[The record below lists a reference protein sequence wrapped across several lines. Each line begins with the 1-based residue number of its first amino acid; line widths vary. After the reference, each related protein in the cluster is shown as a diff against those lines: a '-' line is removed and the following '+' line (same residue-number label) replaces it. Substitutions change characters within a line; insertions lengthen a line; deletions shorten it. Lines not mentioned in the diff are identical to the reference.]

1 MPMTGDQLRQ
11 LFLNYFAEKGHKI
24 MPSASLIPHGDPTL
38 LLTTA
43 GMVQFKPY
51 FLGKEKPPAKRLTTT
66 QKCFRTTDID
76 SVGDSSH
83 LTFFEMLGNFSV
95 GDYFKKEAIDFA
107 WEFVTER
114 LKMPRERLW
123 VTVYLDDD
131 EAIRFWQDKGVPAE
145 RIVRLGEKDN
155 FWGPAGDSGPCGPCS
170 EIHYD
175 FGEEAGCGE
184 VTCGPACKCGRF
196 CEIWNLVFMQ
206 FNQDT
211 AGTRTPLPRPNID
224 TGMGLERLTAIMQ
237 GKSTVYKTD
246 RFDYLLD
253 KVADV
258 SGCNYG
264 QGDETDR
271 AMRIIA
277 EHSRGITFLIADG
290 VIPSNEG
297 RGYVLRRLLRRTAL
311 FGRMLGLKQ
320 PFMVPLVESVITQM
334 GKVYPELTSRRE
346 FIVELVSREES
357 RFAETLFTG
366 MQLLEDMM
374 AGEESQLQ
382 RKVTGEQAFKLYDT
396 YGFPLDLTIE
406 IASQHGFDVDNEG
419 FNFEMERQREKAR
432 AGAKFVLNKETHG
445 AHDFS
450 PTCFT
455 GYDTLSQYGTVDGI
469 IKNNSQAD
477 SLSEGEQGGLI
488 LDKTAFYAEMGGQ
501 AGDTGAIIVG
511 DNTFVVTNA
520 LPLSPGVTLHQG
532 YVSRGIIRIGDEALA
547 NVDVTRRYDIA
558 RNHTATHLLQAA
570 LREVLGEHVQQR
582 GSVVAADRLRFDFS
596 HLKAVTQEELL
607 KVEDIVNERIRENH
621 PVNTTETG
629 YQDALK
635 TGVTA
640 LFGEKYGE
648 TVRVLAIG
656 IDKPV
661 SAELCGGTH
670 IKATGEIGL
679 FKIVSESSVGAG
691 LRRIEAV
698 TGRSTEYYIRQQAKV
713 FNDKIE
719 HLQTEIDHDKNQLNI
734 FQKEIAR
741 IKASRLV
748 SKAGTTQWSMIPTQR
763 ALRAD
768 AIDGTTYT
776 VFVDEH
782 GKSRFTK
789 SINNGLEWVE
799 LPVAGTLSSIATSPV
814 ESNVIYISIDESVL
828 KSIDNGNTFTIIGIA
843 PAKIVSLDVAMV
855 GGAYIIVAATSK
867 DVFILNESLATIRL
881 VRLGEPSFGELY
893 PDATVTSI
901 KMSPNFSIDRQ
912 ITVVATKD
920 NMVQIAMVSGSMPW
934 ESRESSIR
942 IIEGG
947 KLFTAEIPNSDIE
960 TLRIAADSLRE
971 DLGPSVI
978 ALGSIWNDKPIFL
991 AMVTS
996 DMVNKGYHAGNII
1009 KKLSQIAGGG
1019 GGGKPNMAQGGG
1031 RDKDK
1036 LREALDAV
1044 SEFIR

>member
-1 MPMTGDQLRQ
+1 MPMTGDELRQ
-11 LFLNYFAEKGHKI
+11 LFLNYFEEKGHKI

-51 FLGKEKPPAKRLTTT
+51 FLGKEKPPATRLTTT

-114 LKMPRERLW
+114 LKMLKERLW

-131 EAIRFWQDKGVPAE
+131 EAIRFWRDKGVPAE

-175 FGEEAGCGE
+175 FGETVGCGKP
-184 VTCGPACKCGRF
+184 TCGPACSCGRF

-211 AGTRTPLPRPNID
+211 GGARTPLPRPNID

-237 GKSTVYKTD
+237 GKFTVYQTD
-246 RFDYLLD
+246 LFDYLLN
-253 KVADV
+253 KVAEV
-258 SGCNYG
+258 SSKTYG
-264 QGDETDR
+264 QREQTDR
-271 AMRIIA
+271 AMRIVA

-320 PFMVPLVESVITQM
+320 PFMVPLIKAVIGHM
-334 GKVYPELTSRRE
+334 GKVYPELKSRGN
-346 FIVELVSREES
+346 FIIELVAREES
-357 RFAETLFTG
+357 RFAETLLTG

-374 AGEESQLQ
+374 AGEESRLSHQ
-382 RKVTGEQAFKLYDT
+382 VTGQQAFKLYDT
-396 YGFPLDLTIE
+396 YGFPLDLTVE
-406 IASQHGFDVDNEG
+406 IASQHGFEVDAEG
-419 FNFEMERQREKAR
+419 FNYEMERQRDKAR
-432 AGAKFVLNKETHG
+432 AGAKFVLDNESHG
-445 AHDFS
+445 SHSFG

-469 IKNNSQAD
+469 FKNNSQVDAI
-477 SLSEGEQGGLI
+477 SEGEQGGI
-488 LDKTAFYAEMGGQ
+488 VLDKTAFYAEMGGQ
-501 AGDTGAIIVG
+501 VG
-511 DNTFVVTNA
+511 DIGEISLGDNKFIVTNA
-520 LPLSPGVTLHQG
+520 VALSPGVTLHQG
-532 YVSRGIIRIGDEALA
+532 YVSRGTIRIGDEALTSV
-547 NVDVTRRYDIA
+547 NVSRRYDVA

-582 GSVVAADRLRFDFS
+582 GSVVAPDRLRFDFS
-596 HLKAVTQEELL
+596 HLKAVAPKEISR
-607 KVEDIVNERIRENH
+607 VEDLVNERIRENH
-621 PVNTTETG
+621 PVAAVETG

-635 TGVTA
+635 QGVTA

-648 TVRVLAIG
+648 TVRVLSIG
-656 IDKPV
+656 NDEMV

-698 TGRSTEYYIRQQAKV
+698 TGRGAEAYLREHFKS
-713 FNDKIE
+713 FHDKITQ
-719 HLQTEIDHDKNQLNI
+719 LQTEIDT
-734 FQKEIAR
+734 ERSTIANLHR
-741 IKASRLV
+741 ELAKKKA
-748 SKAGTTQWSMIPTQR
+748 
-763 ALRAD
+763 
-768 AIDGTTYT
+768 
-776 VFVDEH
+776 
-782 GKSRFTK
+782 
-789 SINNGLEWVE
+789 
-799 LPVAGTLSSIATSPV
+799 LSLFDSAR
-814 ESNVIYISIDESVL
+814 D
-828 KSIDNGNTFTIIGIA
+828 
-843 PAKIVSLDVAMV
+843 
-855 GGAYIIVAATSK
+855 
-867 DVFILNESLATIRL
+867 
-881 VRLGEPSFGELY
+881 
-893 PDATVTSI
+893 
-901 KMSPNFSIDRQ
+901 
-912 ITVVATKD
+912 
-920 NMVQIAMVSGSMPW
+920 
-934 ESRESSIR
+934 
-942 IIEGG
+942 IEGG
-947 KLFTAEIPNSDIE
+947 KLLVAAVAEANMD
-960 TLRIAADSLRE
+960 TLRDMVDVLRE
-971 DLGPSVI
+971 KLGSAVI
-978 ALGSIWNDKPIFL
+978 VLGSIWEDKPVFL
-991 AMVTS
+991 AAVTP
-996 DMVNKGYHAGNII
+996 DMVDKGYHAGNII
-1009 KKLSQIAGGG
+1009 KRLSQIAGGG
-1019 GGGKPNMAQGGG
+1019 GGGKPNLAQGGG

-1036 LREALDAV
+1036 LQEALAAV

>member
-11 LFLNYFAEKGHKI
+11 LFLEYFAEKGHKI

-107 WEFVTER
+107 WEFVTGR
-114 LKMPRERLW
+114 LRMPEERLW

-131 EAIRFWQDKGVPAE
+131 EAIRFWLDKGVPAE

-184 VTCGPACKCGRF
+184 ANCGPACKCGRF

-211 AGTRTPLPRPNID
+211 AGARTPLPRPNID

-237 GKSTVYKTD
+237 GKSTVYQTD
-246 RFDYLLD
+246 RFDYLLG
-253 KVADV
+253 KVAEV
-258 SGCNYG
+258 SGKKYG
-264 QGDETDR
+264 EGEEIDR

-311 FGRMLGLKQ
+311 FGRMIGLKQ
-320 PFMVPLVESVITQM
+320 PFMVPIIESVINHM
-334 GKVYPELTSRRE
+334 GKVYPELKTRRD
-346 FIVELVSREES
+346 FIIELVAREES

-374 AGEESQLQ
+374 AGEESQLR

-445 AHDFS
+445 IHDFS

-455 GYDTLSQYGTVDGI
+455 GYDSLSQYGTVDGI

-477 SLSEGEQGGLI
+477 SLSEGEQGGLV

-501 AGDTGAIIVG
+501 AGDTGEITVG
-511 DNTFVVTNA
+511 DNTFAVTNA

-532 YVSRGIIRIGDEALA
+532 YVSRGIIRIGDEVLVS
-547 NVDVTRRYDIA
+547 VDVARRYDIA

-582 GSVVAADRLRFDFS
+582 GSEVAAERLRFDFS

-656 IDKPV
+656 GHKPV

-670 IKATGEIGL
+670 IKATGEIGF

-698 TGRSTEYYIRQQAKV
+698 TGKGSEGYFREHFKSFQNKITLLQAEVEAERRIAAGLQRELAKKDALS
-713 FNDKIE
+713 FIE
-719 HLQTEIDHDKNQLNI
+719 DAKDIGGGKL
-734 FQKEIAR
+734 
-741 IKASRLV
+741 LV
-748 SKAGTTQWSMIPTQR
+748 A
-763 ALRAD
+763 A
-768 AIDGTTYT
+768 
-776 VFVDEH
+776 
-782 GKSRFTK
+782 
-789 SINNGLEWVE
+789 
-799 LPVAGTLSSIATSPV
+799 
-814 ESNVIYISIDESVL
+814 
-828 KSIDNGNTFTIIGIA
+828 
-843 PAKIVSLDVAMV
+843 V
-855 GGAYIIVAATSK
+855 GGA
-867 DVFILNESLATIRL
+867 N
-881 VRLGEPSFGELY
+881 
-893 PDATVTSI
+893 
-901 KMSPNFSIDRQ
+901 ID
-912 ITVVATKD
+912 
-920 NMVQIAMVSGSMPW
+920 
-934 ESRESSIR
+934 
-942 IIEGG
+942 
-947 KLFTAEIPNSDIE
+947 
-960 TLRIAADSLRE
+960 TLREMADVLR
-971 DLGPSVI
+971 DK
-978 ALGSIWNDKPIFL
+978 LGSAVIVLGSVWEEKPVFL
-991 AMVTS
+991 ASTTQDMVTR
-996 DMVNKGYHAGNII
+996 GYHAGNII
-1009 KKLSQIAGGG
+1009 KRLSQIAGGG
-1019 GGGKPNMAQGGG
+1019 GGGNPNIAQGGG

-1036 LREALDAV
+1036 LREALAAV